1 MSGVVIVAQQAF
13 SRACLGMAL
22 APAMR
27 ERPVLYSGP
36 SAEDAVRS
44 ATYVPGVA
52 AVIDVDP
59 APEGGTAEAVALLAA
74 AGFAVTALTGS
85 ASPATRDLLAEAGA
99 TTVLAKSAIGLDEV
113 ANAVLGQGSP
123 VDAKDIRAPHV
134 TVPLS
139 TVQRRVLALFATGS
153 SCNEIARE
161 LGVSPETVKTHLK
174 RVRLKYREHGIHLPA
189 RSDIYRA
196 ARMSGVVA

>member
-13 SRACLGMAL
+13 TRACLGMAL

-44 ATYVPGVA
+44 ATYLPGVA
-52 AVIDVDP
+52 AGVDVDP
-59 APEGGTAEAVALLAA
+59 APEGGATAAVRALAS
-74 AGFAVTALTGS
+74 AGFAVTAITGS
-85 ASPATRDLLAEAGA
+85 ATDRDLLIGVGA
-99 TTVLAKSAIGLDEV
+99 TTVLAKSAIGLDDV
-113 ANAVLGQGSP
+113 ANAVLGQGS